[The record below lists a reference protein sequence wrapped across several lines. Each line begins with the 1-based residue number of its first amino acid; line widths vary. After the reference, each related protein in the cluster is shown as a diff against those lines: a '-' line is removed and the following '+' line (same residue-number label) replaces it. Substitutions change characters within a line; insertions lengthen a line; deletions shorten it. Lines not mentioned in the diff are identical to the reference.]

1 MDRRKG
7 GVSSVVTA
15 WCRIVKVVQLS
26 RAGVLLPALSLY
38 TISGINTTD
47 YHYHLRRLGQYIPLT
62 KTTWT
67 SKVSGLPSRFAWWN
81 VLSCSGDGGCCIEGH
96 MRYIPAPS
104 SAAVATPG
112 HVARL
117 LSTDGDQLGRR
128 REIEMQKACKKCGQV
143 SEIEE
148 ITPETTC
155 PKCGAFYV
163 KTDALIAEG
172 AAIRSEQPMPR
183 YRKASP
189 APVKHERKRYPLS
202 RMVVKT
208 YQLLIEVFLWIW
220 IIFAAIFGYLLGAAN
235 YGVVAGIFGSL
246 AGILTGFV
254 LAALFSGIIFV
265 LTDMRQSLEEI
276 KNRIGE

>member
-1 MDRRKG
+1 MEFPTRFDRPRASPRQNYPVNGRNDAEKDGVDRRKG

-38 TISGINTTD
+38 TISGINTTE

-117 LSTDGDQLGRR
+117 LSTDGDQLGRL
-128 REIEMQKACKKCGQV
+128 
-143 SEIEE
+143 S
-148 ITPETTC
+148 TP
-155 PKCGAFYV
+155 
-163 KTDALIAEG
+163 TDALVIFC
-172 AAIRSEQPMPR
+172 AASINSALAHPR
-183 YRKASP
+183 YPEMRSVHGSDLASALP
-189 APVKHERKRYPLS
+189 
-202 RMVVKT
+202 
-208 YQLLIEVFLWIW
+208 
-220 IIFAAIFGYLLGAAN
+220 N
-235 YGVVAGIFGSL
+235 
-246 AGILTGFV
+246 TG
-254 LAALFSGIIFV
+254 
-265 LTDMRQSLEEI
+265 
-276 KNRIGE
+276 